1 MRQLGHEHLLF
12 GPVFTD
18 ACLDSVGPRGAEA
31 QAPMTTK
38 RARVLAALRGEP
50 VDRVP
55 IAFWL
60 HNFATEN
67 SAEGLA
73 QETLRLAA
81 TFDWDYL
88 KPQSRAQCFAEMWGL
103 EYRASSD
110 RAVPFTVT
118 RTPVSDEPDLAAL
131 EPADPLAGA
140 LGEQLAA
147 LRLIRASVGPDT
159 PVIWTVFSP
168 LMVIPF
174 LMAGG
179 REQALSLM
187 RAAPVAFEHAL
198 EVIAV
203 TLRAYAGACLDA
215 GADGLFYATN
225 LATRSLMTAAEC
237 RRFQRPYD
245 LRILAAVERAPFNLL
260 HVCGAGALVDE
271 FLDYPVT
278 AFSWA
283 TVPGNPTL
291 AEGRIRTGRA
301 AVGGL
306 PGKPDIAGFTGPALA
321 GRARSA
327 ISEMGG
333 RWLLLGPDCSI
344 NPDTPELLLHAASA
358 AAREPG
364 PG

>member
-1 MRQLGHEHLLF
+1 
-12 GPVFTD
+12 
-18 ACLDSVGPRGAEA
+18 
-31 QAPMTTK
+31 MTTK
-38 RARVLAALRGEP
+38 RERVLAALRGEP

-73 QETLRLAA
+73 AETLRLAK

-88 KPQSRAQCFAEMWGL
+88 KPQSRAQCFAEAWGL
-103 EYRASSD
+103 EYAASRD
-110 RAVPFTVT
+110 RTVPFTVT
-118 RTPVSDEPDLAAL
+118 HAPVGDAAALAAL
-131 EPADPLAGA
+131 EPADPLGGA

-147 LRLIRASVGPDT
+147 LRLIRMAVGPDT
-159 PVIWTVFSP
+159 PIIWTVFSP
-168 LMVIPF
+168 LMVMPF
-174 LMAGG
+174 LMTGG

-187 RAAPVAFEHAL
+187 RSAPTAL
-198 EVIAV
+198 ERALDVVAV

-245 LRILAAVERAPFNLL
+245 LRILSAVERAPFNLL
-260 HVCGAGALVDE
+260 HVCSEGALFDE

-291 AEGRIRTGRA
+291 AEGQLKTGRA
-301 AVGGL
+301 VVGGF
-306 PGKPDIAGFTGPALA
+306 PAKPDIAGFTAEALA

-327 ISEMGG
+327 IAETSG
-333 RWLLLGPDCSI
+333 RRLLLGPDCSI
-344 NPDTPELLLHAASA
+344 NPDTPEPLLHAAGA
-358 AAREPG
+358 AARELRPV
-364 PG
+364 